1 MRKKSIECWIY
12 NRIEKQFLLLL
23 VSNSAVTF
31 WQPITGGIKRNESS
45 ENAAIREIYEETGII
60 VEHNCIFSIGKY
72 SVAINADLVID
83 KQLYSMVTTEKYVK
97 ISKEHA
103 DYRWGKAENIP
114 DNLKWKNN
122 IESFT
127 HSLKLVQYFF
137 V

>member
-60 VEHNCIFSIGKY
+60 VEHNFIFSIGKH

-83 KQLYSMVTTEKYVK
+83 KQLYLMVTTEKDVK

-127 HSLKLVQYFF
+127 HSLKLVQSFF

>member
-1 MRKKSIECWIY
+1 
-12 NRIEKQFLLLL
+12 
-23 VSNSAVTF
+23 
-31 WQPITGGIKRNESS
+31 
-45 ENAAIREIYEETGII
+45 
-60 VEHNCIFSIGKY
+60 
-72 SVAINADLVID
+72 
-83 KQLYSMVTTEKYVK
+83 MVTTEKDVK

-127 HSLKLVQYFF
+127 HSLKLVQSFF